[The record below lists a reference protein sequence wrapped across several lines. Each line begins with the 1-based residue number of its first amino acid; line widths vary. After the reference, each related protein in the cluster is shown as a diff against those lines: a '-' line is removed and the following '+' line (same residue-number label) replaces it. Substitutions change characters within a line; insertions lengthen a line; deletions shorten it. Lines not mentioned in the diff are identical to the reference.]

1 MKNVVPIRLQ
11 VEYVGPNNLLLDQ
24 DNQRR
29 HSRRQI
35 EQIAGAIREF
45 SFLVPVVIDD
55 RGQIVT
61 GHARIV
67 TAKRLGLAEVPAI
80 RVRHLSESQLKAF
93 RLADNKLAQ
102 NASWDERLLAQE
114 LTKLT
119 EINLDFPITLTGFST
134 AEIDLVIEKQKKT
147 PNADEAVVRT
157 GPIICQP
164 GDLWTLGK
172 NRIFCGDSLQGE
184 SYVRLLEGKLA
195 EMVFTDPPY
204 NVRIEGNV
212 SGKGKRKHGD
222 LEQAAGEISD
232 EQFASFLQTACSH
245 LATHSQDGALVY
257 LCMDWRHLSDVLLA
271 GKEAFSELKNLVVW
285 AKDIA
290 GLGSLYRSA
299 HELIFV
305 FKSGTSSHI
314 NNIELGKHGR
324 NRSSV
329 WNCDSAVTMA
339 RKGEDVFD
347 LHPTVKPVSMVMDA
361 ILDASNRGGLIL
373 DNFMGSGTTLLAA
386 EKTGRTFCGI
396 ELDPAYVDTAIHRWQ
411 IMTGEDAVREDG
423 KSFNDVE
430 RENVG

>member
-1 MKNVVPIRLQ
+1 MTNKVVSRLEIEYVVPEIL
-11 VEYVGPNNLLLDQ
+11 VLDSG
-24 DNQRR
+24 NPRR

-35 EQIAGAIREF
+35 EQIADVIREF
-45 SFLVPVVIDD
+45 GFLVPVVIDD
-55 RGQIVT
+55 QQQVVT

-67 TAKRLGLAEVPAI
+67 AAKRLGLAEVPAI
-80 RVRHLSESQLKAF
+80 RVHHLSPEQLKAF

-102 NASWDERLLAQE
+102 NSSWDERLLAEE

-119 EINLDFPITLTGFST
+119 EINLDFPLTLTGFST
-134 AEIDLVIEKQKKT
+134 AEIDLVIEKQKT
-147 PNADEAVVRT
+147 VPSTEEVAARA
-157 GPIICQP
+157 GPIICQA
-164 GDLWTLGK
+164 GDIWTLGK
-172 NRIFCGDSLQGE
+172 HRILCGDSLQSD
-184 SYVRLLEGKLA
+184 SYARLLQGKLA

-212 SGKGKRKHGD
+212 SGKGKRKHRD
-222 LEQAAGEISD
+222 FEQAAGEMSA
-232 EQFASFLQTACSH
+232 EQFSDFLRTACSQ
-245 LATHSQDGALVY
+245 LAAHSHDGALVY
-257 LCMDWRHLSDVLLA
+257 VFMDWRHMNDMLLA

-285 AKDIA
+285 SKDIA
-290 GLGSLYRSA
+290 GLGSFYRSA

-314 NNIELGKHGR
+314 NNIQLGKHGR
-324 NRSSV
+324 DRSNV
-329 WNCDSAVTMA
+329 WRYDSAVTAA

-373 DNFMGSGTTLLAA
+373 DIFMGSGTTLLAA
-386 EKTGRTFCGI
+386 EKTGRFFCGI

-411 IMTGEDAVREDG
+411 ILTGQDAMREDG
-423 KSFNDVE
+423 KSFNDLE